1 MKKSTFTLILF
12 FSSVILYAQ
21 QNELMFH
28 SLGSQHGLTYSAVR
42 DILQDSKGYIWIAL
56 PFNSVRFLTTAIV
69 SEMGYSSGLHRQVLF
84 TIGLVLFVF
93 IMIINIVLNK
103 ILKKGADDNE

>member
-42 DILQDSKGYIWIAL
+42 DILQDSKGYIWIATL
-56 PFNSVRFLTTAIV
+56 KGLNRYD
-69 SEMGYSSGLHRQVLF
+69 GYNIKQYYKSDDGLSHHIKQAQSF
-84 TIGLVLFVF
+84 IGTHQ
-93 IMIINIVLNK
+93 
-103 ILKKGADDNE
+103 

>member
-42 DILQDSKGYIWIAL
+42 DILQDSKGYIW
-56 PFNSVRFLTTAIV
+56 FTTN
-69 SEMGYSSGLHRQVLF
+69 SGLTRYDGVDYKTYKSFYIQGLL
-84 TIGLVLFVF
+84 TIRKNKKCYL
-93 IMIINIVLNK
+93 NQPNK
-103 ILKKGADDNE
+103 I